1 MIFVA
6 FAGLPLSLRRALKHV
21 ALLNAELLRM
31 RCYPLVFRPIFK
43 DKVWGGRALE
53 TLGKKLPPG
62 NIGES
67 WELVDLDSTS
77 ASGGGGSAEHSVI
90 ENGALA
96 GKPIREAIRQWG
108 PELLG
113 ETNLSPAGAFPLLV
127 KFLDAREHLSI
138 QVHPSPD
145 YAAANR
151 DCHLKTE
158 CWYVLATSKVN
169 GQEPVIF
176 KGLKPGVT
184 RADLEAAVNNE
195 TVPDV
200 MQSYP
205 AIVGE
210 CHNLPSGTI
219 HALGAGVV
227 VAEVQTPSDTTFRVY
242 DWAKEYGRKGRELHI
257 GQTLACTD
265 FGAPP
270 PVARLDADQNKARLV
285 TTDYFRLD
293 EWRLRA
299 GETACLSGRPNRAH
313 VVMMLRGAA
322 SLNTG
327 ASQSLEIEAGRTILI
342 PASLTNSSSIVAA
355 ADSTL
360 LVVDVT

>member
-1 MIFVA
+1 MT
-6 FAGLPLSLRRALKHV
+6 RT
-21 ALLNAELLRM
+21 
-31 RCYPLVFRPIFK
+31 RCYPLFFRPIFK

-53 TLGKKLPPG
+53 ALGKTLPPG

-67 WELVDLDSTS
+67 WELVDLASTS
-77 ASGGGGSAEHSVI
+77 ASGGGGGAEHSVI
-90 ENGALA
+90 ENGEFA
-96 GKPIREAIRQWG
+96 GKPISEAIRQWG

-113 ETNLSPAGAFPLLV
+113 ETKLSPAGAFPLLV

-151 DCHLKTE
+151 HCHLKTE
-158 CWYVLATSKVN
+158 CWYVLATNKVN

-184 RADLEAAVNNE
+184 RADLEAAVKDE

-270 PVARLDADQNKARLV
+270 PTARLGIGQSAARLV
-285 TTDYFRLD
+285 TTDFFRLD

-299 GETACLSGRPNRAH
+299 GETVRFSARPNLAH
-313 VVMMLRGAA
+313 VVMMLRGTA
-322 SLNTG
+322 SLNT
-327 ASQSLEIEAGRTILI
+327 ADAQPLRIEAGRTILL
-342 PASLTNSSSIVAA
+342 PASLTESSSISATTDA
-355 ADSTL
+355 TL

>member
-1 MIFVA
+1 MNF
-6 FAGLPLSLRRALKHV
+6 
-21 ALLNAELLRM
+21 
-31 RCYPLVFRPIFK
+31 YPLLFRPIFK

-53 TLGKKLPPG
+53 ALGKKLPAG

-77 ASGGGGSAEHSVI
+77 ASGGGGGAEHSI
-90 ENGALA
+90 IDNGPLA
-96 GKPIREAIRQWG
+96 GEPVREAIKQWG
-108 PELLG
+108 ADLLG
-113 ETNLSPAGAFPLLV
+113 ATKLTPSGAFPLLV

-138 QVHPSPD
+138 QVHPSPEYCKHD
-145 YAAANR
+145 PSA
-151 DCHLKTE
+151 HLKTE
-158 CWYVLATSKVN
+158 CWYILATSKVD
-169 GQEPVIF
+169 GHEPVIF

-184 RADLEAAVNNE
+184 REQLDAAVKNE

-242 DWAKEYGRKGRELHI
+242 DWAKEYGRKGRELHVA
-257 GQTLACTD
+257 QTLACTD
-265 FGAPP
+265 LGPP
-270 PVARLDADQNKARLV
+270 PPLAKLKPGETTARLV
-285 TTDYFRLD
+285 TTEFFHVD

-299 GETACLSGRPNRAH
+299 GESRPLAAQPRRAH
-313 VVMMLRGAA
+313 AAMILRGSGTLNAA
-322 SLNTG
+322 GSAPL
-327 ASQSLEIEAGRTILI
+327 AIEAGCTMLI
-342 PASLTNSSSIVAA
+342 PAALLGSAKFKATTDLTI
-355 ADSTL
+355 L
-360 LVVDVT
+360 LVDVQ